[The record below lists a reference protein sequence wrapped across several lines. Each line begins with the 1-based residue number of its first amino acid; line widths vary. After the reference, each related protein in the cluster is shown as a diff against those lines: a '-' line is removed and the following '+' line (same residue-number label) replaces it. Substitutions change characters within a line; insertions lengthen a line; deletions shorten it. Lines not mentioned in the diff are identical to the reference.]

1 MKILDRIA
9 LLRAGYTK
17 QEIEKMI
24 EEDAAAAIE
33 IPAPEPEKKEEKEP
47 EKPAEPEVD
56 YKALYEKEK
65 SEKEALQQQNINRDN
80 TKEKKDDQKVLVDI
94 VSSFL

>member
-1 MKILDRIA
+1 
-9 LLRAGYTK
+9 
-17 QEIEKMI
+17 MI

-33 IPAPEPEKKEEKEP
+33 IHAPEPEQKPEPEP
-47 EKPAEPEVD
+47 EKPAEPVID

-65 SEKEALQQQNINRDN
+65 SEKEALQQQNVNRDY

>member
-1 MKILDRIA
+1 MRILERIA

-33 IPAPEPEKKEEKEP
+33 IPSPEPEQKPEPEP
-47 EKPAEPEVD
+47 EKPAVPVID

-65 SEKEALQQQNINRDN
+65 SEKEALQQQNVNRDY
-80 TKEKKDDQKVLVDI
+80 TKEKKDDQKALTEL

>member
-1 MKILDRIA
+1 
-9 LLRAGYTK
+9 
-17 QEIEKMI
+17 MI

-33 IPAPEPEKKEEKEP
+33 IPAPEPEKTEEKEP
-47 EKPAEPEVD
+47 EKPAAPEVD

>member
-1 MKILDRIA
+1 
-9 LLRAGYTK
+9 
-17 QEIEKMI
+17 MI

-33 IPAPEPEKKEEKEP
+33 IPSPEPEQKPEPEP
-47 EKPAEPEVD
+47 EKPAVPVID

-65 SEKEALQQQNINRDN
+65 SEKEALQQQNVNRDY
-80 TKEKKDDQKVLVDI
+80 TKEKKDDQKALTEL